1 MEEEEKEEESKDIM
15 QRLKNKA
22 EKLIEEIES
31 KDINSIST
39 SDLDTLYKLVDIHK
53 DISNEE
59 YWERKEKDSMN
70 YGNYGNYGRG
80 NYGNYGGRRAGYD
93 SYGEYG
99 EYGRGSYG
107 RRGRDMKYRGDE
119 HLDRMGEGYGRY
131 EEGREQ
137 YNRGNYG
144 AKDDTLKGLEF
155 MLQSAE
161 DFFKMLK
168 QEATSPEEMQLFQEY
183 AQRIA
188 QM

>member
-1 MEEEEKEEESKDIM
+1 MEEEIEKVERKDVMQQVKEKSEELIEKVIAKDI
-15 QRLKNKA
+15 
-22 EKLIEEIES
+22 ES
-31 KDINSIST
+31 IGTN
-39 SDLDTLYKLVDIHK
+39 DLDNLYKLVDIHK

-59 YWERKEKDSMN
+59 YWKRKENDSMN
-70 YGNYGNYGRG
+70 YGNYNGYGNYGRG
-80 NYGNYGGRRAGYD
+80 SYGNYGRGGSYGRD

-99 EYGRGSYG
+99 
-107 RRGRDMKYRGDE
+107 RRGYDAKYRGHD
-119 HLDRMGEGYGRY
+119 HLERMGEGYGRY

-144 AKDDTLKGLEF
+144 AKDDTLKGLEY

-168 QEATSPEEMQLFQEY
+168 QEANSPEEMQMFQEY
-183 AQRIA
+183 VQRIA